1 MASTGHA
8 NGQSPVAR
16 EETKDCKLS
25 LKESLKAMHKI
36 ASERVTDNARKA
48 PHCDPDPEPI
58 KLGQQIVLRSQTPV
72 PAAVL
77 AKLHSLYKNSS
88 TVATELF
95 ATVMQGDET
104 NPRNTYHRCVIRTLF
119 EE

>member
-1 MASTGHA
+1 MASTGYS
-8 NGQSPVAR
+8 NGQSAVAR

-25 LKESLKAMHKI
+25 LKENLKAMHKI

-48 PHCDPDPEPI
+48 PHYDPDPEPI

-77 AKLHSLYKNSS
+77 ARLHSLYKNSS

-104 NPRNTYHRCVIRTLF
+104 DPRNTYHRCVIRTIF